1 MRSSAVLLVALVG
14 VASAGIPN
22 WPFKRSESGSN
33 VYGGGVVPTGK
44 PPLGPGPVSFPT
56 GSPID
61 HTSGGI
67 FPTGGPKSH
76 HSERYTHTP
85 TGSGIKPTGSGL
97 GPTGTGHGG
106 SPVSTPGPHTTTI
119 TKTSDVTGEWLIVHF
134 LLTWTNI
141 DNRHNDFHIL

>member
-1 MRSSAVLLVALVG
+1 MRSSAVLLAALVG

-22 WPFKRSESGSN
+22 WPFKRSETGSN
-33 VYGGGVVPTGK
+33 IYGGGVGPTGK
-44 PPLGPGPVSFPT
+44 LPLGPGPVSFPT

-76 HSERYTHTP
+76 HSEIYTH
-85 TGSGIKPTGSGL
+85 KPTGSGL

-106 SPVSTPGPHTTTI
+106 SPLSTPGPHKTTI
-119 TKTSDVTGEWLIVHF
+119 TKTSDVTREWLIVHF